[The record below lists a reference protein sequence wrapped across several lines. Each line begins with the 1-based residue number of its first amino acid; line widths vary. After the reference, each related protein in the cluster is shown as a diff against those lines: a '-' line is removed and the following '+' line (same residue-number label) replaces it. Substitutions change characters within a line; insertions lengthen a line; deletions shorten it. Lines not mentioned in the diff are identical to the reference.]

1 MEEWEDPDGRPA
13 WGVGLRPFDCAM
25 AGSNPVEIM
34 DVCLLCLLCV
44 V

>member
-1 MEEWEDPDGRPA
+1 MAVRPEA
-13 WGVGLRPFDCAM
+13 WVYDRLTAAM

-44 V
+44 I